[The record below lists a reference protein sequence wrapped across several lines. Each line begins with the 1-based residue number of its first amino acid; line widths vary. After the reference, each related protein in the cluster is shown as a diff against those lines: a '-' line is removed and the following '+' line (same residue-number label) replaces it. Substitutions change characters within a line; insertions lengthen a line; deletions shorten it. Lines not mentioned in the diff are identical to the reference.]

1 MSDLIDL
8 VVVNTDGLIVVSIAI
23 LLDMLTGVIKACL
36 SHQLSSSEFRTG
48 LLKKVLDYVLI
59 IVAFS
64 LDYLLGTE
72 YLGNAVLYSLI
83 LMEFYSVIENVELYI
98 PLPEALKKV
107 LSSLREKE

>member
-1 MSDLIDL
+1 MNDLIDL
-8 VVVNTDGLIVVSIAI
+8 VVINSNGLIVVSIAI

-59 IVAFS
+59 VVAFS
-64 LDYLLGTE
+64 LDFLMGTE

-83 LMEFYSVIENVELYI
+83 LMEFYSVVENVELYI

-107 LSSLREKE
+107 LNNLKEKE